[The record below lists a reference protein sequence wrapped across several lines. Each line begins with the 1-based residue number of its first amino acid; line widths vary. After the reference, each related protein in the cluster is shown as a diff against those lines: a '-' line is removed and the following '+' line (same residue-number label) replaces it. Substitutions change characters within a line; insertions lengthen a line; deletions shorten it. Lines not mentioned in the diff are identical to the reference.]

1 MKRIRLLIR
10 LKGLVTY
17 KTKISTDLARSGG
30 FAISLIEATPAD
42 KKALKSGNNDS
53 WCKKVSLVIF
63 EMTESGYIEY
73 IIRTLLIYSCCILN
87 NIYCLEAG
95 LSFVIA
101 LSLAYISIIQ
111 LIAS

>member
-1 MKRIRLLIR
+1 M
-10 LKGLVTY
+10 TY

-42 KKALKSGNNDS
+42 KKALKSGNKDS

-73 IIRTLLIYSCCILN
+73 IIRTLFNL
-87 NIYCLEAG
+87 
-95 LSFVIA
+95 
-101 LSLAYISIIQ
+101 
-111 LIAS
+111 

>member
-42 KKALKSGNNDS
+42 KKALKK
-53 WCKKVSLVIF
+53 WK
-63 EMTESGYIEY
+63 
-73 IIRTLLIYSCCILN
+73 
-87 NIYCLEAG
+87 
-95 LSFVIA
+95 
-101 LSLAYISIIQ
+101 
-111 LIAS
+111 